1 MRKRKANTYAIESSK
16 EDTGVYTGYTP
27 SKATQLKDG
36 DDILMTVLGQ
46 PYEGTLYKGGSL
58 QTYKVLGNAYDGN
71 LYTTSAVK
79 VTPIGTKYSNA
90 YTYDDTRET
99 YESIGTVYKAGSEKT
114 YYTRSLVNGEEDLY
128 WSGGKV
134 NVYPRGN
141 AVEDTLY
148 YAGKVYSGGL
158 YVDYMPEIIMNAKL
172 TLATL
177 KTKDITALTI

>member
-1 MRKRKANTYAIESSK
+1 MNAVESSS

-46 PYEGTLYKGGSL
+46 PYDGTLYKGGSL
-58 QTYKVLGNAYDGN
+58 KTYNVLGKAYDGN
-71 LYTTSAVK
+71 LYTTSSVK

-90 YTYDDTRET
+90 YIYDDTRET
-99 YESIGTVYKAGSEKT
+99 YESIGTVYKAGTEKT

-128 WSGGKV
+128 WAGGKES
-134 NVYPRGN
+134 VYPRGDE
-141 AVEDTLY
+141 VEDTLY
-148 YAGKVYSGGL
+148 HAGKVYTGGL
-158 YVDYMPEIIMNAKL
+158 FVDYTPEIIRNAKL

-177 KTKDITALTI
+177 KTKDVAALTV